1 MKENPETGGCGGHT
15 NSSTRESEA
24 GGFLQERSGLYKQ
37 AQGSLDSTGS
47 PVSRETKIPLNKIEI
62 EQRKVLTTCKFID
75 ILTIIVLINHETNN
89 PRGKWARD
97 TGVGEKH
104 TRQISTTETKTLEF
118 L

>member
-1 MKENPETGGCGGHT
+1 MVTQTAALGNLRQGDVYKN
-15 NSSTRESEA
+15 
-24 GGFLQERSGLYKQ
+24 GLDCITKLKAAWT
-37 AQGSLDSTGS
+37 AQGALSQ
-47 PVSRETKIPLNKIEI
+47 KKQKQPLNKIEI

-75 ILTIIVLINHETNN
+75 SLTTIVLINHETNN

-104 TRQISTTETKTLEF
+104 TRKINTTETKILEF